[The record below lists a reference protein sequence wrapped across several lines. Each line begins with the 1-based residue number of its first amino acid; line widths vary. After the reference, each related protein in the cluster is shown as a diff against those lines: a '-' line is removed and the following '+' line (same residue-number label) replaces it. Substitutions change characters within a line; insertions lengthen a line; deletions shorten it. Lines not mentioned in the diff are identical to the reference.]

1 MKDKLWLSS
10 PHMGEKEQQY
20 VNEAFETN
28 WIAPL
33 WPHVNNFEKDIE
45 QYVGESVH
53 VAALSAGTAA
63 LHLALILLDVKRDD
77 IVLCQ
82 SMTFSASANPIA
94 YLGATPVFIDSEEDT
109 WNMDPQALEEAIKV
123 YEKRGKKPKAIIPV
137 HLYGIDRKSTR
148 LNSSH

>member
-1 MKDKLWLSS
+1 MRIGDWSS
-10 PHMGEKEQQY
+10 DVY
-20 VNEAFETN
+20 SSD
-28 WIAPL
+28 L
-33 WPHVNNFEKDIE
+33 NNYEKDIE

-94 YLGATPVFIDSEEDT
+94 YLGDTPVFIDSRSEERRVG
-109 WNMDPQALEEAIKV
+109 QECV
-123 YEKRGKKPKAIIPV
+123 
-137 HLYGIDRKSTR
+137 STCR
-148 LNSSH
+148 SRWSPYH

>member
-1 MKDKLWLSS
+1 MKGKLWLSS

-33 WPHVNNFEKDIE
+33 GPHVNNFEKDIE

-109 WNMDPQALEEAIKV
+109 WKLGRASCRARV
-123 YEKRGKKPKAIIPV
+123 C
-137 HLYGIDRKSTR
+137 STCR
-148 LNSSH
+148 FRWSPYT

>member
-33 WPHVNNFEKDIE
+33 GPHVNNFEKDIE

-82 SMTFSASANPIA
+82 SMTFSASAN
-94 YLGATPVFIDSEEDT
+94 TDRTRVVS
-109 WNMDPQALEEAIKV
+109 
-123 YEKRGKKPKAIIPV
+123 GKSVSVRVDLAGSRDIQK
-137 HLYGIDRKSTR
+137 KS
-148 LNSSH
+148 N

>member
-33 WPHVNNFEKDIE
+33 GPHVNNFEKDIE

-63 LHLALILLDVKRDD
+63 LHLALIPLDVKRDD

-82 SMTFSASANPIA
+82 SMTFSASANHIA
-94 YLGATPVFIDSEEDT
+94 SPGPTHVFINHNEDT
-109 WNMDPQALEEAIKV
+109 WNMDPPHMKQ
-123 YEKRGKKPKAIIPV
+123 P
-137 HLYGIDRKSTR
+137 
-148 LNSSH
+148 

>member
-28 WIAPL
+28 WIAQL
-33 WPHVNNFEKDIE
+33 GPHVNNFEKDIE

-109 WNMDPQALEEAIKV
+109 WNMDPQALEEAKKV
-123 YEKRGKKPKAIIPV
+123 NTERRRAGKECVSKCRKRG
-137 HLYGIDRKSTR
+137 
-148 LNSSH
+148 

>member
-1 MKDKLWLSS
+1 MRIGDWSS
-10 PHMGEKEQQY
+10 DVY
-20 VNEAFETN
+20 SSD
-28 WIAPL
+28 L
-33 WPHVNNFEKDIE
+33 NNYEKDIE

-123 YEKRGKKPKAIIPV
+123 YEKRGTKHKAIIPV
-137 HLYGIDRKSTR
+137 HLYRSEARRVGKEDVRTCRSGGAP
-148 LNSSH
+148 